1 MVIDKEFNNGSTP
14 FVNVDN
20 EAQYTAQMLCGQ
32 LSELIR

>member
-20 EAQYTAQMLCGQ
+20 EALHTTCCVISF
-32 LSELIR
+32 LS